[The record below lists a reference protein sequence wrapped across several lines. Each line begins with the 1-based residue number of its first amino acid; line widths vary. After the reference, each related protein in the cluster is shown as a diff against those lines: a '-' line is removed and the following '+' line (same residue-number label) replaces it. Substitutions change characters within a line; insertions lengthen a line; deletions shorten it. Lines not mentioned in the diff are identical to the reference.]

1 MPMHVALLALSF
13 QLALTAQPVSRPQG
27 RPLPSAADSVRDL
40 RVARS
45 AQASFERARRYSLPE
60 GGGLAERC
68 DVHLGRFCWTFNQY
82 QPEFPPE
89 AAQISR
95 RRAELLATLD
105 ALADRRPGDDWIAG
119 MRVHYRI
126 DGKSAA
132 SADSIA
138 RACEATRW
146 WCLALVGYTQHALG
160 NSVAAESAFV
170 GALTSM
176 PAAEGCKWRNIAFLL
191 PSSTRHYYETLSCD
205 TRRPVEDR
213 YWLLSRPQLAA
224 PANEWRTEFYVRR
237 VLATLFE
244 HATSTMEGAW
254 GADKE
259 ELLLR
264 YGWPVGWQRSQTMY
278 GSAADVRVTE
288 YEHVPNFNF
297 APVEALYDTSATAQ
311 NDGWELRAHAPEA
324 NYAPRLIA
332 NVAPV
337 AMQVARFRRGD
348 SVLVVSAH
356 AAAHDS
362 LGDGADAVLAV
373 AMPDGTTRRASA
385 EGRVGRARLMVESFP
400 VLAGVEI
407 TDTTMRTLARA
418 RTLLRVPDN
427 SVGLALS
434 DMLLFRAGEGAPESL
449 DAALEAAIPGDT
461 LSRSR
466 PIGIYWETYGI
477 AESGESFDVGVTVER
492 IDRSWFR
499 GAKQLLRLAEPD
511 NPLRLRWNDA
521 RPAASGQ
528 PISRAISLDL
538 ANQSPGKYRI
548 TVGLIRADGSVV
560 ASTRVIEL
568 RH

>member
-1 MPMHVALLALSF
+1 MYVALFALSF
-13 QLALTAQPVSRPQG
+13 QLGLTAGAVSPQA
-27 RPLPSAADSVRDL
+27 RLLPSRADSARDL
-40 RVARS
+40 RDARS

-60 GGGLAERC
+60 GGGASGRC
-68 DVHLGRFCWTFNQY
+68 DVQLGRYCWWY
-82 QPEFPPE
+82 DEVPPDLPPE
-89 AAQISR
+89 ANQITR

-105 ALADRRPGDDWIAG
+105 ALGQRHPGDDWIAG

-126 DGKSAA
+126 DGKSPS
-132 SADSIA
+132 SADSVA
-138 RACEATRW
+138 RTCAATRW
-146 WCLALVGYTQHALG
+146 WCLALVGYADHKLG
-160 NSVAAESAFV
+160 RTAAAESAFV
-170 GALTSM
+170 AALGEM
-176 PAAEGCKWRNIAFLL
+176 PDSTGCKWRDIAVLL
-191 PSSTRHYYETLSCD
+191 PSNTRNYYEKLSCEA
-205 TRRPVEDR
+205 RRPVEDR
-213 YWLLSRPQLAA
+213 YWLLSRPQLAGD
-224 PANEWRTEFYVRR
+224 ANDWRTEFYVRR
-237 VLATLFE
+237 VLTTLYRQ
-244 HATSTMEGAW
+244 ATSTLQGAW
-254 GADKE
+254 GRDNE

-264 YGWPVGWQRSQTMY
+264 YGWPIGWRRSQTAY
-278 GSAADVRVTE
+278 GSMLDVSVTE
-288 YEHVPNFNF
+288 YHPVPSYNF
-297 APVEALYDTSATAQ
+297 APDEALYDTSATAQ
-311 NDGWELRAHAPEA
+311 NDGWDLQARLPEA
-324 NYAPRLIA
+324 RYSPRLVG

-362 LGDGADAVLAV
+362 LGAAADAVLAV
-373 AMPDGTTRRASA
+373 ALHDGTTRRAVA
-385 EGRVGRARLMVESFP
+385 DGRIGHARLMVESFP
-400 VLAGVEI
+400 VLAGIEI
-407 TDTTMRTLARA
+407 TDTTTHTLARA
-418 RTLLRVPDN
+418 RALLRVPDQ

-434 DMLLFRAGEGAPESL
+434 DLLLFRAGENAPESI
-449 DAALEAAIPGDT
+449 DAALEAAVPGDT

-499 GAKQLLRLAEPD
+499 GAKQLLRLAQPD

-521 RPAASGQ
+521 RPGAPGQ

-568 RH
+568 RD

>member
-1 MPMHVALLALSF
+1 MYVALFALSF
-13 QLALTAQPVSRPQG
+13 QLGLTAGAVSPQA
-27 RPLPSAADSVRDL
+27 RLLPSRADSARDL
-40 RVARS
+40 RDARS

-60 GGGLAERC
+60 GGGASGRC
-68 DVHLGRFCWTFNQY
+68 DVQLGRYCWWY
-82 QPEFPPE
+82 DEVPPDLPPE
-89 AAQISR
+89 ANQITR

-105 ALADRRPGDDWIAG
+105 ALGQRHPGDDWIAG

-126 DGKSAA
+126 DGKSPS
-132 SADSIA
+132 SADSVA
-138 RACEATRW
+138 RTCAATRW
-146 WCLALVGYTQHALG
+146 WCLALVGYADHKLG
-160 NSVAAESAFV
+160 RTAAAESAFV
-170 GALTSM
+170 AALGEM
-176 PAAEGCKWRNIAFLL
+176 PDSTGCKWRDIAVLL
-191 PSSTRHYYETLSCD
+191 PSNTRNYYEKLSCEA
-205 TRRPVEDR
+205 RRPVEDR
-213 YWLLSRPQLAA
+213 YWLLSRPQLAGD
-224 PANEWRTEFYVRR
+224 ANDWRTEFYVRR
-237 VLATLFE
+237 VLTTLYRQ
-244 HATSTMEGAW
+244 ATSTLQGAW
-254 GADKE
+254 GRDNE

-264 YGWPVGWQRSQTMY
+264 YGWPIGWRRSQTAY
-278 GSAADVRVTE
+278 GSMLDVSVTE
-288 YEHVPNFNF
+288 YHPVPSYNF
-297 APVEALYDTSATAQ
+297 APDEALYDTSATAQ
-311 NDGWELRAHAPEA
+311 NDGWDLQARLPEA
-324 NYAPRLIA
+324 RYSPRLVG

-362 LGDGADAVLAV
+362 LGAAADAVLAV
-373 AMPDGTTRRASA
+373 ALHDGTTRRAVA
-385 EGRVGRARLMVESFP
+385 DGRIGHARLMVESFP
-400 VLAGVEI
+400 VLAGIEI
-407 TDTTMRTLARA
+407 TDTTTHTLARA
-418 RTLLRVPDN
+418 RALLRVPDH

-434 DMLLFRAGEGAPESL
+434 DLLLFRAGENAPESI
-449 DAALEAAIPGDT
+449 DAALEAAVPGDT

-499 GAKQLLRLAEPD
+499 GAKQLLRLAQPD

-521 RPAASGQ
+521 RPGTPGR

-568 RH
+568 RD